1 MSGMQPSSRY
11 VGPQQNI
18 NHICELVPNL
28 LSCRKHIF
36 HGSDGGAM
44 VCSTYNSQFT
54 CNSCVFHCNHPL
66 MEIFMTR
73 FNAWQ

>member
-1 MSGMQPSSRY
+1 MSGMQAGTRD

-18 NHICELVPNL
+18 NHPCELVPNL

-36 HGSDGGAM
+36 HGSGGAVL

-54 CNSCVFHCNHPL
+54 CNACFSIVIIHS
-66 MEIFMTR
+66 
-73 FNAWQ
+73 WQYL